1 MLEEGKDAHTVAS
14 YIAKSSGLT
23 KELYEDKTVEGLSRY
38 ENVQE
43 LLNSIK
49 QFVDNSESDDKS
61 LSAFL
66 QTVTLMT
73 NADEDDDGDQDK
85 VTLMTIHGAKGLEF
99 KNVYIVGMEENLFPS
114 QMMLARRS
122 DLEEE
127 RRLFYVAITRAEKKL
142 TLSYAESRYN
152 YGRLNYCEPSRFLE
166 EIDKE
171 YLQVARN
178 RFVSYSNMEDRNDQ
192 PAKQTRAVSG
202 FVKKDSI
209 KSNLKPVSKS
219 TPPANHVPSGD
230 FVASDTSILKEG
242 DKVEHPKFGFGLVI
256 KMDIN
261 GTDRK
266 ATIRFDT
273 QGEKTLLLSFAKL
286 RIL

>member
-1 MLEEGKDAHTVAS
+1 MIEEGKDAHTVAS
-14 YIAKSSGLT
+14 YIAKTSGILR
-23 KELYEDKTVEGLSRY
+23 ELYEDKTVEGLSRY

-43 LLNSIK
+43 LLNSVK
-49 QFVDNSESDDKS
+49 QFVDNPENEEKT

-73 NADEDDDGDQDK
+73 SADQEDEDGDHER

-99 KNVYIVGMEENLFPS
+99 KYVYIVGLEENLFPS
-114 QMMLARRS
+114 QMMLQNRT

-127 RRLFYVAITRAEKKL
+127 RRLFYVAITRAETKL
-142 TLSYAESRYN
+142 TLSYAETRYN

-166 EIDKE
+166 EIDKNF
-171 YLQVARN
+171 LQVSKSRS
-178 RFVSYSNMEDRNDQ
+178 VSYDEAT
-192 PAKQTRAVSG
+192 AKNNRPTSTLS
-202 FVKKDSI
+202 FTKKDSI
-209 KSNLKPVSKS
+209 IANLKPVQKAV
-219 TPPANHVPSGD
+219 ANPQHTPSGD
-230 FVASDTSILKEG
+230 FVASDTSQMKEG
-242 DKVEHPKFGFGLVI
+242 DKVEHPKFGFGTV
-256 KMDIN
+256 KRMDVN

-266 ATIRFDT
+266 ATIVFDG